1 MKEEREEKIYKSL
14 MLVVITVI
22 ITFLITSVTVYKAI
36 AKNGIKYVKITDGEV
51 TGLDETLASFRKV
64 LEKEYLGEI
73 DDETLVEGALKG
85 YVEALGD
92 PYTEYYTKEEME
104 KLMDTTNGNYV
115 GIGIYMLVDKEK
127 QTIVVLKPMENSPAE
142 QAGILAGDIITKV
155 DGEGYTLD
163 TITEV
168 SNKIK
173 GKAGT
178 KVKLEIKRG
187 EKETFEIEVE
197 RKKILISHI
206 NTKVLKDNIG
216 YIYISDFDG
225 GCADEFTQKYKEL
238 KKQGIEKLIID
249 IRNNGGGIVDEAINI
264 LKLITDKG
272 DTLLITKDK
281 NENEKIT
288 KNDKDPIINM
298 PIVVLTNEY
307 SASASEIMTGALKDN
322 EKATIIG
329 TITYGK
335 GVIQTI
341 HTLADG
347 SGLKITT
354 NEYYTPKYYK
364 INKVGIEP
372 NIKVDVPEEYKN
384 KTTIPEEKEYTI
396 TESNRNIKIKN
407 TIKNIKN
414 DFEVN

>member
-238 KKQGIEKLIID
+238 KKRGIKKLIID

-288 KNDKDPIINM
+288 KNDKNPIINM
-298 PIVVLTNEY
+298 PIVVLTNKY

-384 KTTIPEEKEYTI
+384 KTTIPEEKDTQLQKAIETL
-396 TESNRNIKIKN
+396 K
-407 TIKNIKN
+407 
-414 DFEVN
+414 

>member
-155 DGEGYTLD
+155 DGQGYTLD

-187 EKETFEIEVE
+187 GKETFEIEVE

-372 NIKVDVPEEYKN
+372 NIKDDVPEEYKN
-384 KTTIPEEKEYTI
+384 KTTIPEEKDTQLQKAIETL
-396 TESNRNIKIKN
+396 K
-407 TIKNIKN
+407 
-414 DFEVN
+414 

>member
-155 DGEGYTLD
+155 DGQGYTLD

-178 KVKLEIKRG
+178 KVKLEIKRRK
-187 EKETFEIEVE
+187 KETFEIEVE

-206 NTKVLKDNIG
+206 NTKVLKDNIW

-384 KTTIPEEKEYTI
+384 KTTIPEEKDTQLQKAIETL
-396 TESNRNIKIKN
+396 K
-407 TIKNIKN
+407 
-414 DFEVN
+414 

>member
-173 GKAGT
+173 GKAVT

-384 KTTIPEEKEYTI
+384 KTTIPEEKDTQLQKAIETL
-396 TESNRNIKIKN
+396 K
-407 TIKNIKN
+407 
-414 DFEVN
+414 

>member
-178 KVKLEIKRG
+178 KVKLEIK
-187 EKETFEIEVE
+187 
-197 RKKILISHI
+197 
-206 NTKVLKDNIG
+206 
-216 YIYISDFDG
+216 
-225 GCADEFTQKYKEL
+225 
-238 KKQGIEKLIID
+238 
-249 IRNNGGGIVDEAINI
+249 
-264 LKLITDKG
+264 
-272 DTLLITKDK
+272 
-281 NENEKIT
+281 
-288 KNDKDPIINM
+288 
-298 PIVVLTNEY
+298 
-307 SASASEIMTGALKDN
+307 
-322 EKATIIG
+322 
-329 TITYGK
+329 
-335 GVIQTI
+335 
-341 HTLADG
+341 
-347 SGLKITT
+347 
-354 NEYYTPKYYK
+354 
-364 INKVGIEP
+364 
-372 NIKVDVPEEYKN
+372 
-384 KTTIPEEKEYTI
+384 
-396 TESNRNIKIKN
+396 
-407 TIKNIKN
+407 
-414 DFEVN
+414 

>member
-155 DGEGYTLD
+155 DGQGYTLD

-206 NTKVLKDNIG
+206 NTKVFKDNIG

-384 KTTIPEEKEYTI
+384 KTTIPEEKDTQLQKAIETL
-396 TESNRNIKIKN
+396 K
-407 TIKNIKN
+407 
-414 DFEVN
+414 

>member
-249 IRNNGGGIVDEAINI
+249 IRNNVGGIVDEAINI
-264 LKLITDKG
+264 FKLITDKG

-384 KTTIPEEKEYTI
+384 KTTIPEEKDTQLQKAIETL
-396 TESNRNIKIKN
+396 K
-407 TIKNIKN
+407 
-414 DFEVN
+414 

>member
-155 DGEGYTLD
+155 DGQGYTLD

-264 LKLITDKG
+264 LKLNTDKG

-298 PIVVLTNEY
+298 PIVVLINEY

-384 KTTIPEEKEYTI
+384 KTTIPEEKDTQLQKAIETL
-396 TESNRNIKIKN
+396 K
-407 TIKNIKN
+407 
-414 DFEVN
+414 

>member
-155 DGEGYTLD
+155 DGQGYTLD

-187 EKETFEIEVE
+187 GKETFEIEVE

-384 KTTIPEEKEYTI
+384 KTTIPEEKDTQLQKAIETL
-396 TESNRNIKIKN
+396 K
-407 TIKNIKN
+407 
-414 DFEVN
+414 